1 MYTPDNW
8 VVVKITTEKE
18 TLYKVL
24 AGWSGGY
31 LYGDSWQ
38 LNSGIVRVEKE
49 GDYFLFYGY
58 SGSCYKC
65 HKEGYCLRGNTSGT
79 WERLKEKLKYR
90 IEIVPEDTNWLEVE
104 W

>member
-1 MYTPDNW
+1 MHTPDNW

-31 LYGDSWQ
+31 LSGDIWQ
-38 LNSGIVRVEKE
+38 LNSGIVRVEEE
-49 GDYFLFYGY
+49 GDYYLFYGY
-58 SGSCYKC
+58 SGSCYRC
-65 HKEGYCLRGNTSGT
+65 HKKAYCLRGNTSGI
-79 WERLKEKLKYR
+79 WNSLKERLKDD
-90 IEIVPEDTNWLEVE
+90 IDIMPEETNWLEMS